1 MIVAFPGLV
10 KDAEYAV
17 YLHLVTGTETQT
29 LMVATGSLDSSAD
42 HL

>member
-1 MIVAFPGLV
+1 MIVAFPGPET
-10 KDAEYAV
+10 DTDIAV

>member
-1 MIVAFPGLV
+1 MLRFRT
-10 KDAEYAV
+10 V

>member
-1 MIVAFPGLV
+1 M
-10 KDAEYAV
+10 

-42 HL
+42 HLCQVRVLSSSDMH